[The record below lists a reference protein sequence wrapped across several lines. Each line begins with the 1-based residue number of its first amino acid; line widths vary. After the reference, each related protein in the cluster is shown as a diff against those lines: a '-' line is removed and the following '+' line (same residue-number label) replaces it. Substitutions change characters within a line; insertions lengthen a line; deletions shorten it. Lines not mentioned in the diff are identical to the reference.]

1 MRTFVGALLLG
12 VGASAVAVLMAVAG
26 NTQGDSQVAF
36 EPASQAC
43 EEASD
48 DCVATTLALT
58 GRAMLAPSDSGDA
71 AAARVRLPG
80 DIFVDH
86 PYPDHP

>member
-1 MRTFVGALLLG
+1 MKAFLGAIGLCA
-12 VGASAVAVLMAVAG
+12 GASAVAVLMAVAG
-26 NTQGDSQVAF
+26 NTGGDRQVAF

-48 DCVATTLALT
+48 ECVATNLALT
-58 GRAMLAPSDSGDA
+58 GSAVVAPPGA
-71 AAARVRLPG
+71 AHEPAARVRLPG
-80 DIFVDH
+80 DIFADH

>member
-1 MRTFVGALLLG
+1 MRAIPGALLLG
-12 VGASAVAVLMAVAG
+12 AGASAIAVLMAVAG
-26 NTQGDSQVAF
+26 NTEGDRQIAF
-36 EPASQAC
+36 ELAGQAC

-48 DCVATTLALT
+48 DCVATNLALT
-58 GRAMLAPSDSGDA
+58 GSAMLAPSDTQD

-80 DIFVDH
+80 DVFSDH